1 MIPFSLYFS
10 YGSEF
15 LLSRNYKYISI
26 TLNLGQL
33 FEMLFLF
40 LIPILIK
47 KLGLR
52 ITMAFGIFAML
63 IRYLVFYFGSAA
75 DATGL
80 YLTGIIL
87 HGLIFGCFMVG
98 GQIYIDNRT
107 PPELK
112 AQAQGFIFFVTIGLG
127 LLTGNFISG
136 ELIEHFSQITGTER
150 VYKWNLIWGI
160 ASVCSF
166 VLLLAFLMLFKG
178 EKKKKAPSVQ
188 LIEAEKN
195 NIKPELKTI

>member
-1 MIPFSLYFS
+1 MDT
-10 YGSEF
+10 EF
-15 LLSRNYKYISI
+15 VGII
-26 TLNLGQL
+26 TS
-33 FEMLFLF
+33 
-40 LIPILIK
+40 
-47 KLGLR
+47 
-52 ITMAFGIFAML
+52 A
-63 IRYLVFYFGSAA
+63 LVFYFGSAA